1 MRVEQIYPFGI
12 TFCPLR
18 GCLRAVRVSKLSRT
32 ASGLHPWL
40 TGVGRTGSK
49 NNSRTATQPIVTA
62 LRGCMRAV
70 RVSKASRTASQ
81 QHPWLMEVGRTGS
94 KIVPI
99 RPHGLWL
106 TATDHTGR
114 RKTPRVGLS
123 ARELGPTDRNRP
135 FPWTRD

>member
-1 MRVEQIYPFGI
+1 MRVEKIYPFGF

-18 GCLRAVRVSKLSRT
+18 GCLRAVRVSKASRT
-32 ASGLHPWL
+32 ASRLHPWL

-49 NNSRTATQPIVTA
+49 NNSRTATRPIVTA

-70 RVSKASRTASQ
+70 RVSKASRTASR
-81 QHPWLMEVGRTGS
+81 QHLWLTEVGRTGS
-94 KIVPI
+94 KIVPV
-99 RPHGLWL
+99 RPQGPWL

-114 RKTPRVGLS
+114 RKTTRVGLC
-123 ARELGPTDRNRP
+123 ARELEPTDRSRP